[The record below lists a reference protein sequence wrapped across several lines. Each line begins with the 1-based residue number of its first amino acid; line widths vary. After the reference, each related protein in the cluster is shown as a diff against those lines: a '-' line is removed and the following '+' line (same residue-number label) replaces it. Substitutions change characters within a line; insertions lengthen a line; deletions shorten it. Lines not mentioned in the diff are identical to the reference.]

1 MKKNIGEYRYEKTK
15 NKKLLKSI
23 LIKSRNCNMKNSKI
37 KTKSKPD
44 TPTKTINY
52 DFTLLNEIFKGVEDR
67 KFISTELKRIA
78 EEYKVPESTV
88 ALFAGKRFIWLD
100 YCSGERGYALEKLEG
115 DELLDEIM
123 NIADS
128 KESEKEFDWKA
139 FFHGVDEDLMEDFAI
154 IQLPKLPIW
163 DEMLKDL
170 ESKENQK
177 NKNN

>member
-1 MKKNIGEYRYEKTK
+1 MKKEKIRT
-15 NKKLLKSI
+15 I
-23 LIKSRNCNMKNSKI
+23 IKRTKNSKI

-44 TPTKTINY
+44 NTTENIKY
-52 DFTLLNEIFKGVEDR
+52 DFTLLEEIFKGSENR
-67 KFISTELKRIA
+67 KFIRTELKRIA
-78 EEYKVPESTV
+78 EDYKIPESTV
-88 ALFAGKRFIWLD
+88 ALYAGQRFIWQD
-100 YCSGERGYALEKLEG
+100 YCSKESGYALEKLEG

-139 FFHGVDEDLMEDFAI
+139 FFQGVDGDLMEDFAI

-163 DEMLKDL
+163 DEMLEYL
-170 ESKENQK
+170 EAKENQK

>member
-1 MKKNIGEYRYEKTK
+1 MKKST
-15 NKKLLKSI
+15 NKKLLKPV
-23 LIKSRNCNMKNSKI
+23 LIKLRNNNMKNSKV

-44 TPTKTINY
+44 NPTKTINY

-78 EEYKVPESTV
+78 EEYKISESTV
-88 ALFAGKRFIWLD
+88 ALCAGKRFILQG
-100 YCSGERGYALEKLEG
+100 YCSKESGYALEKLEG

-139 FFHGVDEDLMEDFAI
+139 FFHGVDEDLMEDFAT
-154 IQLPKLPIW
+154 IQLSKLPMW
-163 DEMLKDL
+163 DEMLEYL

>member
-1 MKKNIGEYRYEKTK
+1 MKKST
-15 NKKLLKSI
+15 NKKQLKPI
-23 LIKSRNCNMKNSKI
+23 IVKLRNSVRE
-37 KTKSKPD
+37 KSKND
-44 TPTKTINY
+44 KQTENINY
-52 DFTLLNEIFKGVEDR
+52 DFTLLNEIFKGVENR

-78 EEYKVPESTV
+78 EEYKIPENTV
-88 ALFAGKRFIWLD
+88 ALYAEKRFIWQG
-100 YCSGERGYALEKLEG
+100 YCSKESGYALEKLEG

-139 FFHGVDEDLMEDFAI
+139 FFQGVDGDLMEDFAT
-154 IQLPKLPIW
+154 IQLSKLPIW

>member
-1 MKKNIGEYRYEKTK
+1 MKKSINKKQLKPILVKLRNSVREKSKNDKQTK
-15 NKKLLKSI
+15 N
-23 LIKSRNCNMKNSKI
+23 
-37 KTKSKPD
+37 
-44 TPTKTINY
+44 INY
-52 DFTLLNEIFKGVEDR
+52 DFTLLNEIFKGVENR

-78 EEYKVPESTV
+78 EEYKIPESTV
-88 ALFAGKRFIWLD
+88 ALYAGKRFIWQG
-100 YCSGERGYALEKLEG
+100 YCSKESGYALEKLEG

-139 FFHGVDEDLMEDFAI
+139 FFQGVDGDLMEDFAT
-154 IQLPKLPIW
+154 IQLSKLPIW

>member
-1 MKKNIGEYRYEKTK
+1 MKKSK

-23 LIKSRNCNMKNSKI
+23 LVESRNSNMKDSKI

-44 TPTKTINY
+44 NPTKTINY
-52 DFTLLNEIFKGVEDR
+52 DFTLLEEIFKGVENR
-67 KFISTELKRIA
+67 EFISTELKRIT
-78 EEYKVPESTV
+78 EEYKISENTV
-88 ALFAGKRFIWLD
+88 ALYAGKRFIWQG
-100 YCSGERGYALEKLEG
+100 YCSKESGYALEKLEG

-139 FFHGVDEDLMEDFAI
+139 FFQGVDGDLMEDFAT
-154 IQLPKLPIW
+154 IQLSKLPIW

>member
-1 MKKNIGEYRYEKTK
+1 MKKSTNKKQLKPILVKLRNSVREKSKNDKQTK
-15 NKKLLKSI
+15 N
-23 LIKSRNCNMKNSKI
+23 
-37 KTKSKPD
+37 
-44 TPTKTINY
+44 INY
-52 DFTLLNEIFKGVEDR
+52 DFTLLNEIFKGVENR

-78 EEYKVPESTV
+78 EEYKIPEKTV
-88 ALFAGKRFIWLD
+88 ALYAGKRFIWQG
-100 YCSGERGYALEKLEG
+100 YCSKESGYALEKLEG
-115 DELLDEIM
+115 DELLDEIV

-139 FFHGVDEDLMEDFAI
+139 FFQSVDGDLMEDFAT
-154 IQLPKLPIW
+154 IQLSKLPIW

>member
-1 MKKNIGEYRYEKTK
+1 MKKSK

-23 LIKSRNCNMKNSKI
+23 LLESRSSNRKNSKI
-37 KTKSKPD
+37 TTKSKPD
-44 TPTKTINY
+44 NTTENIKY
-52 DFTLLNEIFKGVEDR
+52 DFTLLEEIFKGAENR
-67 KFISTELKRIA
+67 KFIRTELKRIA
-78 EEYKVPESTV
+78 EEYKIPESQV
-88 ALFAGKRFIWLD
+88 ALYAGKRFIWQG
-100 YCSGERGYALEKLEG
+100 YCSKESGYALEKLEG

-139 FFHGVDEDLMEDFAI
+139 FFQGVDGDLMEDFAI

-163 DEMLKDL
+163 DEMLEYL
-170 ESKENQK
+170 EAKENQK

>member
-1 MKKNIGEYRYEKTK
+1 MKKST
-15 NKKLLKSI
+15 NKKQLKPI
-23 LIKSRNCNMKNSKI
+23 IVKLRNSVRE
-37 KTKSKPD
+37 KSKND
-44 TPTKTINY
+44 KQTENINY
-52 DFTLLNEIFKGVEDR
+52 DFTLLNEIFKGVENR

-78 EEYKVPESTV
+78 EEYKISESTV
-88 ALFAGKRFIWLD
+88 ALYAGKRFIRQG
-100 YCSGERGYALEKLEG
+100 YCSKESGYALEKLEG

-139 FFHGVDEDLMEDFAI
+139 FFQGVDGDLMEDFAI
-154 IQLPKLPIW
+154 IQLSKLPIW

>member
-1 MKKNIGEYRYEKTK
+1 MKKEKIRT
-15 NKKLLKSI
+15 I
-23 LIKSRNCNMKNSKI
+23 IKRTKNSKI

-44 TPTKTINY
+44 NTTENIKY
-52 DFTLLNEIFKGVEDR
+52 DFTLLEEIFKGAENR
-67 KFISTELKRIA
+67 KFIRTELKRIA
-78 EEYKVPESTV
+78 EDYKIPESTV
-88 ALFAGKRFIWLD
+88 ALYAGKRFIWQD
-100 YCSGERGYALEKLEG
+100 YCSKESGYALEKLEG

-139 FFHGVDEDLMEDFAI
+139 FFQGVDGDLMEDFAI

-163 DEMLKDL
+163 DELL
-170 ESKENQK
+170 EYLEAKENQK

>member
-1 MKKNIGEYRYEKTK
+1 MKKST
-15 NKKLLKSI
+15 NKKQLKPI
-23 LIKSRNCNMKNSKI
+23 LVKLRNSVRE
-37 KTKSKPD
+37 KSKND
-44 TPTKTINY
+44 KQTENINY
-52 DFTLLNEIFKGVEDR
+52 DFTLLNEIFKGVENR

-78 EEYKVPESTV
+78 EEYKIPESTV
-88 ALFAGKRFIWLD
+88 ALYAGKRFIWQG
-100 YCSGERGYALEKLEG
+100 YCSKESGYALEKLEG

-139 FFHGVDEDLMEDFAI
+139 FFQGVDGDLMEDFAT
-154 IQLPKLPIW
+154 IQLSKLPIW

-177 NKNN
+177 KKIIRSV

>member
-1 MKKNIGEYRYEKTK
+1 MKKEK
-15 NKKLLKSI
+15 I
-23 LIKSRNCNMKNSKI
+23 RIIIKRTKNSKI

-44 TPTKTINY
+44 NPTKTINY
-52 DFTLLNEIFKGVEDR
+52 DFTLLNEIFKGVENR

-78 EEYKVPESTV
+78 EEYKIPESTV
-88 ALFAGKRFIWLD
+88 ALYAGKRFIWEG
-100 YCSGERGYALEKLEG
+100 YCSKESGYALEKLEG
-115 DELLDEIM
+115 DELLDEIV

-139 FFHGVDEDLMEDFAI
+139 FFQGVDGDLMEDFAT
-154 IQLPKLPIW
+154 IQLSKLPIW

>member
-1 MKKNIGEYRYEKTK
+1 MKKSK
-15 NKKLLKSI
+15 NKKLLKPI
-23 LIKSRNCNMKNSKI
+23 LIKLRNSNMKNSKI

-44 TPTKTINY
+44 TSTKTINY

-78 EEYKVPESTV
+78 EEYKISESNV
-88 ALFAGKRFIWLD
+88 ALYAGKRFIWQG
-100 YCSGERGYALEKLEG
+100 YCSKESGYALEELKG

-139 FFHGVDEDLMEDFAI
+139 FFHGVDGDLMEDFAT
-154 IQLPKLPIW
+154 IQLSKLPLW
-163 DEMLKDL
+163 DEMLEYL

>member
-1 MKKNIGEYRYEKTK
+1 MKKSK
-15 NKKLLKSI
+15 NKKLLKPI
-23 LIKSRNCNMKNSKI
+23 LIKLRKSNMKNSKI

-44 TPTKTINY
+44 TSTKTINY

-154 IQLPKLPIW
+154 IQLPKLPLW
-163 DEMLKDL
+163 DEMLEYL
-170 ESKENQK
+170 EAKEKQK

>member
-1 MKKNIGEYRYEKTK
+1 MKKSTNKKQLKPILVKLRNNVREKSKNDKQTK
-15 NKKLLKSI
+15 N
-23 LIKSRNCNMKNSKI
+23 
-37 KTKSKPD
+37 
-44 TPTKTINY
+44 INY
-52 DFTLLNEIFKGVEDR
+52 DFTLLNEIFKGVENR

-78 EEYKVPESTV
+78 EEYKIPEKTV
-88 ALFAGKRFIWLD
+88 ALYAGKRFIWQG
-100 YCSGERGYALEKLEG
+100 YCSKESGYALEKLEG

-139 FFHGVDEDLMEDFAI
+139 FFQGVDGDLMEDFAT
-154 IQLPKLPIW
+154 IQLSKLPIW

>member
-1 MKKNIGEYRYEKTK
+1 MKKST
-15 NKKLLKSI
+15 NKKQLKPI
-23 LIKSRNCNMKNSKI
+23 LVKLRNNVRE
-37 KTKSKPD
+37 KSKND
-44 TPTKTINY
+44 KQTENINY
-52 DFTLLNEIFKGVEDR
+52 DFTLLNEIFKGVENR

-78 EEYKVPESTV
+78 EEYKIPEKTV
-88 ALFAGKRFIWLD
+88 VLYAGKRFIWQG
-100 YCSGERGYALEKLEG
+100 YCSKESGYALEKLEG

-139 FFHGVDEDLMEDFAI
+139 FFQGVDGDLMEDFAT
-154 IQLPKLPIW
+154 IQLSKLPIW

>member
-1 MKKNIGEYRYEKTK
+1 MKKST
-15 NKKLLKSI
+15 NKKQLKPI
-23 LIKSRNCNMKNSKI
+23 IVKLRNSVRE
-37 KTKSKPD
+37 KSKND
-44 TPTKTINY
+44 KQTENINY
-52 DFTLLNEIFKGVEDR
+52 DFTLLNEIFKGVENR

-78 EEYKVPESTV
+78 EEYKIPESTV
-88 ALFAGKRFIWLD
+88 ALYAGKRFIWQG
-100 YCSGERGYALEKLEG
+100 YCSKESGYALEKLEG

-139 FFHGVDEDLMEDFAI
+139 FFQGVDGDLMEDFAT
-154 IQLPKLPIW
+154 IQLSKLPLW

>member
-1 MKKNIGEYRYEKTK
+1 MKKSTNKKQLKPILVKLRNNVREKSKNDKQTK
-15 NKKLLKSI
+15 N
-23 LIKSRNCNMKNSKI
+23 
-37 KTKSKPD
+37 
-44 TPTKTINY
+44 INY
-52 DFTLLNEIFKGVEDR
+52 DFTLLNEIFKGVENR

-78 EEYKVPESTV
+78 EEYKIPEKTV
-88 ALFAGKRFIWLD
+88 VLYVGKRFIWQD
-100 YCSGERGYALEKLEG
+100 YCSKESGYALEKLEG
-115 DELLDEIM
+115 DELLDEIV

-139 FFHGVDEDLMEDFAI
+139 FFQGVDGDLMEDFAT
-154 IQLPKLPIW
+154 IQLSKLPIW

>member
-1 MKKNIGEYRYEKTK
+1 MKKST
-15 NKKLLKSI
+15 NKKLLKPI
-23 LIKSRNCNMKNSKI
+23 LIKLRKSNMKNSKI

-52 DFTLLNEIFKGVEDR
+52 DFTLLNEIFKGVENR

-100 YCSGERGYALEKLEG
+100 YCSGESGYALEKLEG

-139 FFHGVDEDLMEDFAI
+139 FFHGVDGDLMEDFAT
-154 IQLPKLPIW
+154 IQLSKLPLW
-163 DEMLKDL
+163 DEMLEYL

>member
-1 MKKNIGEYRYEKTK
+1 MKKST
-15 NKKLLKSI
+15 NKKI
-23 LIKSRNCNMKNSKI
+23 LESRNSNMKNSKI

-44 TPTKTINY
+44 NPTKTINY
-52 DFTLLNEIFKGVEDR
+52 DFTLLNEIFKGVENR

-78 EEYKVPESTV
+78 EEYKIPESTV
-88 ALFAGKRFIWLD
+88 ALYAGKRFIWQG
-100 YCSGERGYALEKLEG
+100 YCSKESGYALEKLEG

-139 FFHGVDEDLMEDFAI
+139 FFQGVDGDLMEDFAT
-154 IQLPKLPIW
+154 IQLSKLPIW
-163 DEMLKDL
+163 DEMIKDL

>member
-1 MKKNIGEYRYEKTK
+1 MKKST
-15 NKKLLKSI
+15 NKKLLKPI
-23 LIKSRNCNMKNSKI
+23 LVKSRNSNRKNSKI
-37 KTKSKPD
+37 TTKAKPS
-44 TPTKTINY
+44 TPAKTINY
-52 DFTLLNEIFKGVEDR
+52 DFTLLEEIFKGVEDR

-139 FFHGVDEDLMEDFAI
+139 FFQGVDGDLMEDFAT
-154 IQLPKLPIW
+154 IQLSKLPLW
-163 DEMLKDL
+163 DEMLEYL

-177 NKNN
+177 KIKIIRSV

>member
-1 MKKNIGEYRYEKTK
+1 MKKST
-15 NKKLLKSI
+15 NKKQLKPI
-23 LIKSRNCNMKNSKI
+23 LVKLRNSVRE
-37 KTKSKPD
+37 KSKND
-44 TPTKTINY
+44 KQTENINY
-52 DFTLLNEIFKGVEDR
+52 DFTLLNEIFKGVENR

-78 EEYKVPESTV
+78 EEYKIPEKTV
-88 ALFAGKRFIWLD
+88 VLYVGKRFIWQD
-100 YCSGERGYALEKLEG
+100 YCSKESGYALEKLEG

-139 FFHGVDEDLMEDFAI
+139 FFQGVDGDLMEDFAT
-154 IQLPKLPIW
+154 IQLSKLPIW

>member
-1 MKKNIGEYRYEKTK
+1 MKKST
-15 NKKLLKSI
+15 NKKI
-23 LIKSRNCNMKNSKI
+23 LESRNSNMKDSKI

-44 TPTKTINY
+44 NPTKTINY
-52 DFTLLNEIFKGVEDR
+52 DFTLLNEIFKGVENR

-78 EEYKVPESTV
+78 EEYKIPESTV
-88 ALFAGKRFIWLD
+88 ALYAGKRFIWQG
-100 YCSGERGYALEKLEG
+100 YCSKESGYVLEKLEG
-115 DELLDEIM
+115 DELLDEIV

-139 FFHGVDEDLMEDFAI
+139 FFQGVDGDLMEDFAT
-154 IQLPKLPIW
+154 IQLSKLPIW
-163 DEMLKDL
+163 DEMLEDL

>member
-1 MKKNIGEYRYEKTK
+1 MKKST
-15 NKKLLKSI
+15 NKKQLKPI
-23 LIKSRNCNMKNSKI
+23 LVKLRNSVRE
-37 KTKSKPD
+37 KSKND
-44 TPTKTINY
+44 KQTKTINY
-52 DFTLLNEIFKGVEDR
+52 DFTLLNEIFKGVENR

-78 EEYKVPESTV
+78 EEYKIPESTV
-88 ALFAGKRFIWLD
+88 ALYAGKRFIWQG
-100 YCSGERGYALEKLEG
+100 YCSKESGYALEKLEG

-139 FFHGVDEDLMEDFAI
+139 FFQGVDGDLMEDFAT
-154 IQLPKLPIW
+154 IQLSKLPLW

>member
-1 MKKNIGEYRYEKTK
+1 MKKSTNKKQLKPILVKLRNNVREKSKNDKQTK
-15 NKKLLKSI
+15 N
-23 LIKSRNCNMKNSKI
+23 
-37 KTKSKPD
+37 
-44 TPTKTINY
+44 INY
-52 DFTLLNEIFKGVEDR
+52 DFTLLNEIFKGVENR

-78 EEYKVPESTV
+78 EEYKISESTV
-88 ALFAGKRFIWLD
+88 ALYVGKRFIWQD
-100 YCSGERGYALEKLEG
+100 YCSKESGYALEKLEG

-139 FFHGVDEDLMEDFAI
+139 FFQGVDGDLMEDFAT
-154 IQLPKLPIW
+154 IQLSKLPIW
-163 DEMLKDL
+163 DEMLEDL

>member
-1 MKKNIGEYRYEKTK
+1 MKKSK
-15 NKKLLKSI
+15 NKKQLKPI
-23 LIKSRNCNMKNSKI
+23 IVKLRNSVRE
-37 KTKSKPD
+37 KSKND
-44 TPTKTINY
+44 KQTENINY
-52 DFTLLNEIFKGVEDR
+52 DFTLLNEIFKGVENR

-78 EEYKVPESTV
+78 EEYKIPESTV
-88 ALFAGKRFIWLD
+88 ALYAGKRFIWQG
-100 YCSGERGYALEKLEG
+100 YCSKESGYALEKLEG

-139 FFHGVDEDLMEDFAI
+139 FFQGVDGDLMEDFAT
-154 IQLPKLPIW
+154 IQLSKLPIW

>member
-1 MKKNIGEYRYEKTK
+1 MKKST
-15 NKKLLKSI
+15 NKKLLE
-23 LIKSRNCNMKNSKI
+23 SRNSNMKDSKI

-44 TPTKTINY
+44 NPTKTINY
-52 DFTLLNEIFKGVEDR
+52 DFTLLNEIFKGVENR
-67 KFISTELKRIA
+67 EFISTELKRIA
-78 EEYKVPESTV
+78 EEYKISESTV
-88 ALFAGKRFIWLD
+88 ALYAGKRFIWQG
-100 YCSGERGYALEKLEG
+100 YCSKESGYALEKLEG

-139 FFHGVDEDLMEDFAI
+139 FFQGVDGDLMEDFAT
-154 IQLPKLPIW
+154 IQLSKLPIW
-163 DEMLKDL
+163 DEMLEDL